1 MLKTLLELL
10 HSNAVIQNKVLFLAL
25 LAESKKARSC
35 LFTGDK
41 RD

>member
-25 LAESKKARSC
+25 LAESKARSC